1 MKDKLKIVS
10 GILLVSVFLLFIL
23 SIAAFFGGN
32 FMRLF
37 GFHYDS
43 HWSVIWF
50 FLWSEILGLPLDFL
64 ALGFPRAM
72 FQMEKCQ
79 AYQAKLLFVLLQTSF
94 GFFIMYLLDNYLENV
109 SATPTALFAVCF
121 VAALLGMGDVTKEPQ
136 EFEKPTEK

>member
-23 SIAAFFGGN
+23 SITAFFGGN

-37 GFHYDS
+37 GFHYDN

-64 ALGFPRAM
+64 ALAFPRTM
-72 FQMEKCQ
+72 YQLGKCP
-79 AYQAKLLFVLLQTSF
+79 AYQAKILFVFLQTSF
-94 GFFIMYLLDNYLENV
+94 GFFIMYLLDNYLTNV
-109 SATPTALFAVCF
+109 SATPTALFAVCL
-121 VAALLGMGDVTKEPQ
+121 VGALIGMGDVTKEP
-136 EFEKPTEK
+136 TEK